1 MGRNFQGGYVLLAEA
16 WSARSVSFAWNSRCL
31 PNRFFFRRK
40 EIELSPGLCAIP
52 QVEDVGVELPR
63 SGREEGALLRREF
76 SILCRTQES
85 CLEVVD
91 CNLR

>member
-40 EIELSPGLCAIP
+40 EIEQSQGLCAIP
-52 QVEDVGVELPR
+52 QVEDVGVELPG
-63 SGREEGALLRREF
+63 SGREEGALLRKG
-76 SILCRTQES
+76 SSPS
-85 CLEVVD
+85 CAELKRAV
-91 CNLR
+91 